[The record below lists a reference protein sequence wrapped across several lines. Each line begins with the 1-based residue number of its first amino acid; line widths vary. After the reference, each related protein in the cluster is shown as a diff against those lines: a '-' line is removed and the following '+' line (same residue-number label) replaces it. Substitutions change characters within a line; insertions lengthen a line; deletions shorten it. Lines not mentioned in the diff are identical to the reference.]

1 MNELLGRNASR
12 PPAAKHRVPESRRNR
27 AHCEMLR
34 GTAWHGEVQPQAYCR
49 ENRRAQCEGRETMR
63 PKAAVLE
70 VRDRGQHNS
79 MSEVCELPRCGSGK
93 RTVAA

>member
-70 VRDRGQHNS
+70 VRDGGQHNS
-79 MSEVCELPRCGSGK
+79 MSEERQVAAIRLRQK
-93 RTVAA
+93 TVAA